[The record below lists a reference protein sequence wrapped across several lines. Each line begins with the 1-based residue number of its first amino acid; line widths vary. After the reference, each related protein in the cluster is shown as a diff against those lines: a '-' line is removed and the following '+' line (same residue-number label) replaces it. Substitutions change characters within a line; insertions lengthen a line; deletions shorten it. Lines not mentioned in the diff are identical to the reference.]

1 MCAPTLEMC
10 ELIGPGGNPV
20 ECRDGGR
27 IGYTVSLMTQPIL
40 EVVDLVKQYPGLR
53 AVDGVSFAIRPG
65 ICFGLLGPN
74 GAGKTTTIEMIED
87 TLDKTSGEV
96 LYKGQPRSQRFRE
109 EVGIQF
115 QSTQL
120 LQYLT
125 VEETLKTFHRLYT
138 RQANLDDII
147 STCQL
152 QDILKRDNRKISGG
166 QKQRLLLALALLNE
180 PELIFLDEP
189 TTGMDPQARRNLW
202 DIVERIKT
210 KGKTVILTTHYM
222 DEAQILCDDIAVMDQ
237 GKILTTGT
245 PRELIQ
251 RYCPHITLQLPL
263 TLPAEALTDLPW
275 PVETRPS
282 GHELHVTDAKEA
294 LKMLLARDIDLSN
307 ISIHSPNLEDV
318 FLVLTGRSL
327 RE

>member
-1 MCAPTLEMC
+1 MAET
-10 ELIGPGGNPV
+10 
-20 ECRDGGR
+20 
-27 IGYTVSLMTQPIL
+27 PIL
-40 EVVDLVKQYPGLR
+40 EVRNLVKQYPGLR
-53 AVDGVSFAIRPG
+53 AVDDLSFQIEAG

-74 GAGKTTTIEMIED
+74 GAGKTTTIEMIEN
-87 TLDKTSGEV
+87 TLDLSRGEV
-96 LYKGQPRSQRFRE
+96 LYKGRPRDRRFRE

-125 VEETLKTFHRLYT
+125 VEETLRTFYHLYS
-138 RQANLDDII
+138 RQADFDQIVEI
-147 STCQL
+147 CQL
-152 QDILKRDNRKISGG
+152 QEILKRDNRKISGG
-166 QKQRLLLALALLNE
+166 QKQRLLLALALINQ

-202 DIVERIKT
+202 DIVERIKQQ
-210 KGKTVILTTHYM
+210 GKTVILTTHYM
-222 DEAQILCDDIAVMDQ
+222 DEAQVLCDQIAVMDK
-237 GKILTTGT
+237 GKILTSGT

-251 RYCPHITLQLPL
+251 RYCPYVAIQLPL
-263 TLPAEALTDLPW
+263 SLEVTSLRGLPW
-275 PVETRPS
+275 PLETR
-282 GHELHVTDAKEA
+282 AEA
-294 LKMLLARDIDLSN
+294 YEIRANNARDVLQTLMERQIDLSD

>member
-1 MCAPTLEMC
+1 MSVA
-10 ELIGPGGNPV
+10 
-20 ECRDGGR
+20 
-27 IGYTVSLMTQPIL
+27 IL
-40 EVVDLVKQYPGLR
+40 EVRDLVKQYPGLR
-53 AVDGVSFAIRPG
+53 AVDGVSFSIEAG

-74 GAGKTTTIEMIED
+74 GAGKTTTIEMIEN
-87 TLDKTSGEV
+87 TLDLTSGEV
-96 LYKGQPRSQRFRE
+96 FYKGQPRGQKFRE

-138 RQANLDDII
+138 RQASLKQII
-147 STCQL
+147 ETCQL
-152 QDILKRDNRKISGG
+152 SDILKRDNRKISGG

-180 PELIFLDEP
+180 PDLIFLDEP

-202 DIVERIKT
+202 DIVQAIKNL
-210 KGKTVILTTHYM
+210 GKTVILTTHYM
-222 DEAQILCDDIAVMDQ
+222 DEAQILCDQISVMDK
-237 GKILTTGT
+237 GNILTSGT
-245 PRELIQ
+245 PKELIQ
-251 RYCPHITLQLPL
+251 RYCPHVTIQLPL
-263 TLPAEALTDLPW
+263 SLPAETLQELPW
-275 PVETRPS
+275 TVETKPG
-282 GHELHVTDAKEA
+282 GHELHAKDAREV
-294 LKMLLARDIDLSN
+294 LKVLMERDLDLSD

>member
-1 MCAPTLEMC
+1 M
-10 ELIGPGGNPV
+10 
-20 ECRDGGR
+20 
-27 IGYTVSLMTQPIL
+27 SSIL
-40 EVVDLVKQYPGLR
+40 EVRDLVKQYPGLR
-53 AVDGVSFAIRPG
+53 AVDGVSFSIDAG
-65 ICFGLLGPN
+65 VCFGLLGPN
-74 GAGKTTTIEMIED
+74 GAGKTTTIEMIEN
-87 TLDKTSGEV
+87 TLDLTSGEV
-96 LYKGQPRSQRFRE
+96 FYKGQPRGQKFRE

-138 RQANLDDII
+138 RQASLQQII
-147 STCQL
+147 ETCQL
-152 QDILKRDNRKISGG
+152 SDILKRDNRKISGG

-202 DIVERIKT
+202 DIVQAIKNL
-210 KGKTVILTTHYM
+210 GKTVILTTHYM
-222 DEAQILCDDIAVMDQ
+222 DEAQILCDQISVMDK
-237 GKILTTGT
+237 GKILTSGT
-245 PRELIQ
+245 PKELIQ
-251 RYCPHITLQLPL
+251 RYCPHVTIQLPL
-263 TLPAEALTDLPW
+263 SLPAETLQNLPW
-275 PVETRPS
+275 TIETTPG
-282 GHELHVTDAKEA
+282 GHELHAKDAREV
-294 LKMLLARDIDLSN
+294 LKVLMERDLDLSD